1 MLFLDLIMSLPMS
14 NASAGQQCAFT
25 ERLSAHSHTLFW
37 MCGISQSR
45 RV

>member
-1 MLFLDLIMSLPMS
+1 MLFLDLILSLPMF

-25 ERLSAHSHTLFW
+25 ERLSAHTLFW
-37 MCGISQSR
+37 MCGVSQSR